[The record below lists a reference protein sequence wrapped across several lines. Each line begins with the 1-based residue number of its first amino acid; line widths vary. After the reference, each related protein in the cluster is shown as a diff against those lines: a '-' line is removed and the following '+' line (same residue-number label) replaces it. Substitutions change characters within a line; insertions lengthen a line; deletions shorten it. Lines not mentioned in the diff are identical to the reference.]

1 MEHSILEYSKSF
13 LTEDLIK
20 YLLKNYAIFPL
31 ISKTLYIITMWNI
44 QMVKTILVVDDS
56 LTSLFLVKKMVEK
69 AGYNVVQ
76 AKSGQECLKMVK
88 KKLPSLVLLDIML
101 PDLSGDM
108 VFFKLKDIYP
118 KIKVI
123 LFSSLALSDNTIRDL
138 TNIGVIGFLRKP
150 LKEEELLNAINKAL

>member
-1 MEHSILEYSKSF
+1 
-13 LTEDLIK
+13 
-20 YLLKNYAIFPL
+20 
-31 ISKTLYIITMWNI
+31 MWNI